1 VRNGFPLNTYS
12 FLGGKMKKKLVALL
26 AILLSFAMIATAC
39 GSDDDDSSSSSSS
52 SSSSE
57 SSSATPDEPLNIGT
71 LLPETGALAFLSAP
85 LLEGV
90 NMAIADI
97 NAAGGVNGADVTL
110 TPGDS
115 GTDPEIANTTVDRL
129 ITEDV
134 DAIVGAAASGITGSV
149 IDKITSAGI
158 TQCSP
163 SNTAAGLGTAGD
175 DGYYFRTAPSDD
187 LQAPA
192 LAGVV
197 LGDGY
202 TNVAVVSR
210 ADDYGVGFN
219 AEFEP
224 AIASGGGTI
233 VYSTPY
239 APEATS
245 FDDVVQDVI
254 ASGPDAV
261 VLVAFEE
268 GIQILQ
274 TMVEQGAGPDAIQ
287 IYITDGMA
295 TGELGV
301 LIDESNPGIASGMKG
316 TQPAAAPSS
325 GAAFFPAAFAE
336 FAPGVSTIFSA
347 QSYDCAIL
355 IALAAEAAGSNDSAD
370 IAAAMVDV
378 SRDGEKCST
387 FADCKDLLAG
397 GTNIDYD
404 GASGA
409 IDFLDVGEP
418 GTGIYEVYEYDADGV
433 QEVID
438 ELTFQSGVAPTPAA
452 PAPEP
457 EEERTASDVGITAD
471 TIKIGVVVSD
481 LQGLLDIGYPLPAA
495 LTTDHL
501 SERFSLYFDEW
512 NAAGGIN
519 GRMIETVQITWDPLD
534 PSTMEGACIEAT
546 LDEGV
551 FMAINGEGF
560 NQTFIP
566 CFTEDNDTTFFYG
579 EVAPQLMIDAAP
591 NRLFSLNPPS
601 EVAGQAGAELIVQQG
616 IIPAGSK
623 VGILGSNNPAI
634 QAAAASA
641 AEVLEAAGYTTTT
654 IEVNTLS
661 GDNAAAN
668 AEGAAA
674 VAQFTAE
681 GVDHVFVTIP
691 FIYAASFWGEVGTLN
706 PSWERTLLD
715 SSSSACTPFGA
726 SRTAP
731 AAEGAL
737 CVTSYDSYIQPG
749 GVVDTDDAFEAQ
761 CRQEWIDHF
770 PVFEGKSDP
779 GVASGE
785 VAKETVDGEFLYT
798 DYNPGACTMQYIIK
812 EALENAGVNPTRD
825 SFADAMREISGPMAF
840 RSNGHGTFG
849 PNKNYFATEMQAVQ
863 FRVVAGGYAST
874 PRGEDGT
881 FGGCPAPTNCWT
893 SVSGE
898 WFAFE

>member
-1 VRNGFPLNTYS
+1 MRNRRLFR
-12 FLGGKMKKKLVALL
+12 LL
-26 AILLSFAMIATAC
+26 AILFAFTLVAAAC
-39 GSDDDDSSSSSSS
+39 GDDDDSTSSSGESSAS

-57 SSSATPDEPLNIGT
+57 SSSAEGLNIGT

-129 ITEDV
+129 LTEDV

-149 IDKITSAGI
+149 IDKITSAGV

-163 SNTAAGLGTAGD
+163 SNTAAGLGTSGD
-175 DGYYFRTAPSDD
+175 DGFYFRTAPSDD

-192 LAGVV
+192 LANVV

-233 VYSTPY
+233 VYNTPY

-245 FDDVVQDVI
+245 FDDVVQDVV

-325 GAAFFPAAFAE
+325 GAAFFPQAFAE

-418 GTGIYEVYEYDADGV
+418 GTGIYEVYEYNADGV

-438 ELTFQSGVAPTPAA
+438 ELTFQAGAAPTQAAPAA
-452 PAPEP
+452 PTYGGLGLNALDEPVTLQTTCAPS
-457 EEERTASDVGITAD
+457 TASMTRWIAEDEGLLEKRGITIECVNIANGPETAAALASGAADWAGNIYNNTFPLLEADFDLVVTQEVLLYNLFDVIVDVDVAAEKGITAETNWED
-471 TIKIGVVVSD
+471 DMKALECSTVGVV
-481 LQGLLDIGYPLPAA
+481 A
-495 LTTDHL
+495 
-501 SERFSLYFDEW
+501 R
-512 NAAGGIN
+512 
-519 GRMIETVQITWDPLD
+519 
-534 PSTMEGACIEAT
+534 
-546 LDEGV
+546 
-551 FMAINGEGF
+551 
-560 NQTFIP
+560 
-566 CFTEDNDTTFFYG
+566 
-579 EVAPQLMIDAAP
+579 
-591 NRLFSLNPPS
+591 
-601 EVAGQAGAELIVQQG
+601 
-616 IIPAGSK
+616 
-623 VGILGSNNPAI
+623 
-634 QAAAASA
+634 
-641 AEVLEAAGYTTTT
+641 
-654 IEVNTLS
+654 
-661 GDNAAAN
+661 
-668 AEGAAA
+668 GAAA
-674 VAQFTAE
+674 EDLARVLIQEAGLDTECYTYVAVGLDPVAPMVAGETDWTVTFDPFQIVLAAQGIGMSPFSIQRGDGPAGLTWPGLVVTAGRSTVE
-681 GVDHVFVTIP
+681 ENPEWFC
-691 FIYAASFWGEVGTLN
+691 ALN
-706 PSWERTLLD
+706 
-715 SSSSACTPFGA
+715 SAMNEATEWLRDPA
-726 SRTAP
+726 NHDR
-731 AAEGAL
+731 AAEIVQTRFPESLHPLIPA
-737 CVTSYDSYIQPG
+737 V
-749 GVVDTDDAFEAQ
+749 
-761 CRQEWIDHF
+761 IDKYY
-770 PVFEGKSDP
+770 EGFSLT
-779 GVASGE
+779 GE
-785 VAKETVDGEFLYT
+785 PQMD
-798 DYNPGACTMQYIIK
+798 II
-812 EALENAGVNPTRD
+812 EGI
-825 SFADAMREISGPMAF
+825 SEISL
-840 RSNGHGTFG
+840 
-849 PNKNYFATEMQAVQ
+849 AV
-863 FRVVAGGYAST
+863 GK
-874 PRGEDGT
+874 
-881 FGGCPAPTNCWT
+881 T
-893 SVSGE
+893 SRLYGADELVLVPDCD
-898 WFAFE
+898 

>member
-1 VRNGFPLNTYS
+1 
-12 FLGGKMKKKLVALL
+12 MKKKLVWLL
-26 AILLSFAMIATAC
+26 AILLSFAMVAAAC
-39 GSDDDDSSSSSSS
+39 GDDDDSSSGSSSD
-52 SSSSE
+52 
-57 SSSATPDEPLNIGT
+57 SSSASASAGDPLNIGT

-129 ITEDV
+129 LTEDV

-163 SNTAAGLGTAGD
+163 SNTAAGLGTSGD

-192 LAGVV
+192 LANVV
-197 LGDGY
+197 LSDGY

-233 VYSTPY
+233 VYNTPY

-245 FDDVVQDVI
+245 FDDVVQDVV

-325 GAAFFPAAFAE
+325 GAAFFPEAFAA

-418 GTGIYEVYEYDADGV
+418 GTGIYEVYEYDAGGV

-438 ELTFQSGVAPTPAA
+438 ELTFQSGSSAEVDP
-452 PAPEP
+452 
-457 EEERTASDVGITAD
+457 V
-471 TIKIGVVVSD
+471 
-481 LQGLLDIGYPLPAA
+481 
-495 LTTDHL
+495 
-501 SERFSLYFDEW
+501 
-512 NAAGGIN
+512 AAGIA
-519 GRMIETVQITWDPLD
+519 RAQAVVDSFSEPPDQITVTESINSVVP
-534 PSTMEGACIEAT
+534 EGKTVAWLACEVTCA
-546 LDEGV
+546 
-551 FMAINGEGF
+551 AF
-560 NQTFIP
+560 NP
-566 CFTEDNDTTFFYG
+566 
-579 EVAPQLMIDAAP
+579 
-591 NRLFSLNPPS
+591 
-601 EVAGQAGAELIVQQG
+601 
-616 IIPAGSK
+616 
-623 VGILGSNNPAI
+623 
-634 QAAAASA
+634 
-641 AEVLEAAGYTTTT
+641 
-654 IEVNTLS
+654 
-661 GDNAAAN
+661 
-668 AEGAAA
+668 
-674 VAQFTAE
+674 
-681 GVDHVFVTIP
+681 
-691 FIYAASFWGEVGTLN
+691 
-706 PSWERTLLD
+706 
-715 SSSSACTPFGA
+715 
-726 SRTAP
+726 
-731 AAEGAL
+731 
-737 CVTSYDSYIQPG
+737 
-749 GVVDTDDAFEAQ
+749 AFEA
-761 CRQEWIDHF
+761 
-770 PVFEGKSDP
+770 
-779 GVASGE
+779 A
-785 VAKETVDGEFLYT
+785 T
-798 DYNPGACTMQYIIK
+798 
-812 EALENAGVNPTRD
+812 EALNWNLEILNNA
-825 SFADAMREISGPMAF
+825 SFGANSSILTA
-840 RSNGHGTFG
+840 
-849 PNKNYFATEMQAVQ
+849 
-863 FRVVAGGYAST
+863 
-874 PRGEDGT
+874 
-881 FGGCPAPTNCWT
+881 
-893 SVSGE
+893 
-898 WFAFE
+898 

>member
-1 VRNGFPLNTYS
+1 MS
-12 FLGGKMKKKLVALL
+12 KKLLRLL
-26 AILLSFAMIATAC
+26 AVLLSFVLIVASC
-39 GSDDDDSSSSSSS
+39 GDDDDDSSSSASSSSSS

-57 SSSATPDEPLNIGT
+57 TPDEPLNIGT
-71 LLPETGALAFLSAP
+71 LLPETGALAFLSEP
-85 LLEGV
+85 LVLAV
-90 NMAIADI
+90 DMAIRDI

-110 TPGDS
+110 TKGDS
-115 GTDPEIANTTVDRL
+115 GTDPDIANTTVDRL
-129 ITEDV
+129 LTEDV

-163 SNTAAGLGTAGD
+163 SNTAAGLGTSGD

-192 LAGVV
+192 LANVV

-224 AIASGGGTI
+224 AIANGGGTI
-233 VYSTPY
+233 TYSTPY

-268 GIQILQ
+268 GVQILQ
-274 TMVEQGAGPDAIQ
+274 AMVEQGAGPQDIQ

-295 TGELGV
+295 TGELGA
-301 LIDESNPGIASGMKG
+301 LIDEDNPSIAAGMKG
-316 TQPAAAPSS
+316 TQPAAAPST
-325 GAAFFPAAFAE
+325 GAAFFPGAFAE
-336 FAPGVSTIFSA
+336 FAPDVSTIFSA

-370 IAAAMVDV
+370 IQAQMVAV
-378 SRDGEKCST
+378 SRGGEKCST
-387 FADCKDLLAG
+387 FAACKDLLAG
-397 GTNIDYD
+397 GADIDYD

-433 QEVID
+433 QAVIE
-438 ELTFQSGVAPTPAA
+438 ELTFESGAAPAEAA

-457 EEERTASDVGITAD
+457 EEERTASDVGITED
-471 TIKIGVVVSD
+471 TIKIGVIVSD

-501 SERFSLYFDEW
+501 SERFTKYFDEW

-519 GRMIETVQITWDPLD
+519 GRMVEGVQITWDPLA
-534 PSTMEGACIEAT
+534 PATMEDACIKAT
-546 LDEGV
+546 LDEQV

-560 NQTFIP
+560 NQTFLP

-579 EVAPQLMIDAAP
+579 EVAPQIMIDAAP

-601 EVAGQAGAELIVQQG
+601 EVAGQAGAELIVAQG
-616 IIPAGSK
+616 IIPAGAN

-634 QAAAASA
+634 QQAASSA
-641 AEVLEAAGYTTTT
+641 ADVLEGAGYSTVT

-668 AEGAAA
+668 AEGGAA
-674 VAQFTAE
+674 VSQFTAE
-681 GVDHVFVTIP
+681 GVDHVFVILP
-691 FIYAASFWGEVGTLN
+691 FIYAAGFWGEVGALN
-706 PSWERTLLD
+706 PSWERTILD
-715 SSSSACTPFGA
+715 SASSNCTPFGA
-726 SRTAP
+726 SRTNP
-731 AAEGAL
+731 AAGGAL
-737 CVTSYDSYIQPG
+737 CVTSYDSYALPG
-749 GVVDTDDAFEAQ
+749 GGVAEDDAFEAQ

-770 PVFEGKSDP
+770 PVFEGKSDR

-785 VAKETVDGEFLYT
+785 VAKETSEGELLYS
-798 DYNPGACTMQYIIK
+798 DYNPGACTMQWIIK
-812 EALENAGVNPTRD
+812 EALTNAGINPTRD

-840 RSNGHGTFG
+840 RSNGQGTFG
-849 PNKNYFATEMQAVQ
+849 PNKNYFATQMQAVQ
-863 FRVVAGGYAST
+863 FKVTATDTA
-874 PRGEDGT
+874 RGADGS
-881 FGGCPAPTNCWT
+881 FDGCPAPTNCWT
-893 SVSGE
+893 SVTGE
-898 WFAFE
+898 WFAIE

>member
-1 VRNGFPLNTYS
+1 MRNRRLYR
-12 FLGGKMKKKLVALL
+12 LL
-26 AILLSFAMIATAC
+26 AILFAFTLVAAGC
-39 GSDDDDSSSSSSS
+39 GGDDDSSSSSEASSSS

-57 SSSATPDEPLNIGT
+57 ASSDGGLNIGT

-97 NAAGGVNGADVTL
+97 NAAGGVNGADVAL

-129 ITEDV
+129 LTEDV

-163 SNTAAGLGTAGD
+163 SNTAAGLGTSGD

-192 LAGVV
+192 LANVV

-233 VYSTPY
+233 VYNTPY

-245 FDDVVQDVI
+245 FDDVVQDVV

-418 GTGIYEVYEYDADGV
+418 GTGIYEVYEYNAGGV

-438 ELTFQSGVAPTPAA
+438 ELTFQAGAAPTQAA
-452 PAPEP
+452 PAPAGIGLNKLDEMTTVSTTCAP
-457 EEERTASDVGITAD
+457 STASLPQWVAREEGMYADRNLTLECVQIGSGPETAAALASGDAEFAANIYNNVFPLLNSGLDVVVFMESLMYNLFDVIVDADYAEANGITENMDWQEAMEALD
-471 TIKIGVVVSD
+471 CTNVGVV
-481 LQGLLDIGYPLPAA
+481 A
-495 LTTDHL
+495 
-501 SERFSLYFDEW
+501 R
-512 NAAGGIN
+512 
-519 GRMIETVQITWDPLD
+519 
-534 PSTMEGACIEAT
+534 
-546 LDEGV
+546 
-551 FMAINGEGF
+551 
-560 NQTFIP
+560 
-566 CFTEDNDTTFFYG
+566 
-579 EVAPQLMIDAAP
+579 
-591 NRLFSLNPPS
+591 
-601 EVAGQAGAELIVQQG
+601 
-616 IIPAGSK
+616 
-623 VGILGSNNPAI
+623 
-634 QAAAASA
+634 
-641 AEVLEAAGYTTTT
+641 
-654 IEVNTLS
+654 
-661 GDNAAAN
+661 
-668 AEGAAA
+668 GAAA
-674 VAQFTAE
+674 EDLARILIQQAGLDEECFTYVAVGIQPLPGLEANETDWTVTFDPFQVFAVNTGLGINPFSIQRGEGPPGLDWPGLVYMTGRDTFNARQDMLCAYKSGTVEGIAFLADPANRDRVEEIAKIYFPESLHPVVPAIVDKYANGFSTTGDIQFGQIETISQISLDVGKTDRLFTGEEVAQ
-681 GVDHVFVTIP
+681 D
-691 FIYAASFWGEVGTLN
+691 
-706 PSWERTLLD
+706 LD
-715 SSSSACTPFGA
+715 C
-726 SRTAP
+726 
-731 AAEGAL
+731 E
-737 CVTSYDSYIQPG
+737 
-749 GVVDTDDAFEAQ
+749 
-761 CRQEWIDHF
+761 
-770 PVFEGKSDP
+770 
-779 GVASGE
+779 
-785 VAKETVDGEFLYT
+785 
-798 DYNPGACTMQYIIK
+798 
-812 EALENAGVNPTRD
+812 
-825 SFADAMREISGPMAF
+825 
-840 RSNGHGTFG
+840 
-849 PNKNYFATEMQAVQ
+849 
-863 FRVVAGGYAST
+863 
-874 PRGEDGT
+874 
-881 FGGCPAPTNCWT
+881 
-893 SVSGE
+893 
-898 WFAFE
+898 